1 MRVGNYVDPFF
12 MDFFSLGYF
21 GLFFASFLS
30 ATVVPFS
37 SEGILLLFLSATYS
51 PISCLFVATIGNSL
65 GGITNYLIGSLG
77 NPLWLKRFGINEN
90 KVASFEKR
98 IQKFGFWLA
107 FFSWVPIIGDPLT
120 IALGFFKVPFWK
132 VLILL
137 IIGKFLRYFIL
148 VLPWVW

>member
-30 ATVVPFS
+30 ATIVPFT
-37 SEGILLLFLSATYS
+37 SEGILLLFLGAAYN
-51 PISCLFVATIGNSL
+51 PILCLFCATVGNSL
-65 GGITNYLIGSLG
+65 GGITNYIIGSFG

-90 KVASFEKR
+90 KLASFEKR

-107 FFSWVPIIGDPLT
+107 FFSWVPIIGDPMT

-137 IIGKFLRYFIL
+137 ILGKFLRYFIL